1 MLCPWV
7 VLLNYEHCQDVQRE
21 REREREGDVCIYIC
35 VCVCDYIYICIHAYM
50 MMRYY
55 EIFGLEIQN
64 PM

>member
-1 MLCPWV
+1 MSIAKMF
-7 VLLNYEHCQDVQRE
+7 RE
-21 REREREGDVCIYIC
+21 RERGGEMYIYM
-35 VCVCDYIYICIHAYM
+35 CVCDFIYICIHAY